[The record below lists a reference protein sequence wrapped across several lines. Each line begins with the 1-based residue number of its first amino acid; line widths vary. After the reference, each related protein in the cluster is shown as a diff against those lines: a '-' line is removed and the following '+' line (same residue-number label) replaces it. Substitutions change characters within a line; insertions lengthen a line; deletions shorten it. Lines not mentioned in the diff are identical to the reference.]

1 MRVLRFA
8 AFFAGQLGVM
18 CLARFFFA
26 WILRYADQRDAAGGA
41 LFVAATVGFVF
52 LFARLFDGVLD
63 PIIGSLSDRY
73 AARGRDRS
81 RFLWYS
87 GWSVALG
94 LVLSFAPGLEQAPVV
109 RWSLLLGGFLVF
121 FVGYTFYSIPLWS
134 LVDDFGGDDRR
145 ERAIYSNLLGL
156 GLLAAVAVVSVAAPP
171 IIERHGYS
179 RAALYFAIPAALF
192 MLLPPLARPPG
203 LAQRPPRPDVVAAHE
218 GGLGAMLGALKH
230 RRFAAVLVLFCGS
243 QMALTTVNVASPFIA
258 ERLLGGTEGD
268 VAKLMGPFLG
278 TALPCFALV
287 PWVSRRIGWEKAML
301 GATLGLAL
309 VYAGVSGLGASL
321 VGSPMTTA
329 MIVFGAGGPMVAVLL
344 GLEGEAVA
352 ECAREAGG
360 ERVSL
365 YFGVFNMWVKAL
377 NGVAT
382 FTTGVLVTVSSA
394 PELRVL
400 ATRAMGMSAALML
413 LVGCGLY
420 FVLRPARH
428 TTTVPTT

>member
-203 LAQRPPRPDVVAAHE
+203 DRKSVV
-218 GGLGAMLGALKH
+218 
-230 RRFAAVLVLFCGS
+230 
-243 QMALTTVNVASPFIA
+243 
-258 ERLLGGTEGD
+258 
-268 VAKLMGPFLG
+268 
-278 TALPCFALV
+278 
-287 PWVSRRIGWEKAML
+287 
-301 GATLGLAL
+301 
-309 VYAGVSGLGASL
+309 
-321 VGSPMTTA
+321 
-329 MIVFGAGGPMVAVLL
+329 
-344 GLEGEAVA
+344 
-352 ECAREAGG
+352 
-360 ERVSL
+360 
-365 YFGVFNMWVKAL
+365 
-377 NGVAT
+377 
-382 FTTGVLVTVSSA
+382 
-394 PELRVL
+394 
-400 ATRAMGMSAALML
+400 
-413 LVGCGLY
+413 
-420 FVLRPARH
+420 
-428 TTTVPTT
+428 